1 MRLGRFFIGRGIS
14 YIHCFHHRNS
24 SVSAQ
29 EKNNFPN
36 GLIRR
41 PLSVRRTCVHFLFCC
56 NGELYIRQ
64 SGKREYCGLKIGD
77 SVKND
82 HRFVKS
88 GTGVVEYKA
97 KNMSGVKAEIDKQ
110 EKIVLLFNISSAQT
124 VTIAKGIKIN
134 DTLQT
139 VVEVYGKEYKEL
151 WFVEGYETGIQ
162 YQDKKR
168 DVVLEFYFNDH
179 KVHLIELKKTGN

>member
-1 MRLGRFFIGRGIS
+1 MRLGRFLFGEESVIFIAFITATALFLLKKKIIS
-14 YIHCFHHRNS
+14 RMALSGVLCLFAVLAFIFYFAATVNFT
-24 SVSAQ
+24 SVSLENESIA
-29 EKNNFPN
+29 
-36 GLIRR
+36 
-41 PLSVRRTCVHFLFCC
+41 
-56 NGELYIRQ
+56 
-64 SGKREYCGLKIGD
+64 GLKIGD

-88 GTGVVEYKA
+88 GTGVVEYKV

-124 VTIAKGIKIN
+124 VTKGIKIN

-151 WFVEGYETGIQ
+151 WFVEGYETGMQ

>member
-1 MRLGRFFIGRGIS
+1 MGEESVIFIAFITATALFLLKKKIIS
-14 YIHCFHHRNS
+14 RMALSGVLCLFAVLAFIFYFAATVNFT
-24 SVSAQ
+24 SVSLENESIA
-29 EKNNFPN
+29 
-36 GLIRR
+36 
-41 PLSVRRTCVHFLFCC
+41 
-56 NGELYIRQ
+56 
-64 SGKREYCGLKIGD
+64 GLKIGD

-151 WFVEGYETGIQ
+151 WFVEGMKLEYNIRIKKETWCLNFISMIT
-162 YQDKKR
+162 R
-168 DVVLEFYFNDH
+168 C
-179 KVHLIELKKTGN
+179 T

>member
-1 MRLGRFFIGRGIS
+1 M
-14 YIHCFHHRNS
+14 
-24 SVSAQ
+24 
-29 EKNNFPN
+29 
-36 GLIRR
+36 
-41 PLSVRRTCVHFLFCC
+41 
-56 NGELYIRQ
+56 
-64 SGKREYCGLKIGD
+64 
-77 SVKND
+77 
-82 HRFVKS
+82 
-88 GTGVVEYKA
+88 EYKA

-139 VVEVYGKEYKEL
+139 VVYGKEYKEL

>member
-1 MRLGRFFIGRGIS
+1 MALSGVLCLFAVLAFIF
-14 YIHCFHHRNS
+14 YFAATVNFT
-24 SVSAQ
+24 SVSLENESIA
-29 EKNNFPN
+29 
-36 GLIRR
+36 
-41 PLSVRRTCVHFLFCC
+41 
-56 NGELYIRQ
+56 
-64 SGKREYCGLKIGD
+64 GLKIGD

-162 YQDKKR
+162 YQDKKETWCLNFISMITR
-168 DVVLEFYFNDH
+168 C
-179 KVHLIELKKTGN
+179 T